1 MRQLQTSLSLETDL
15 TVVLEEVGF
24 LKRELHLLVG
34 SESADWATMEALALA
49 ATLTVLAVA
58 VARVLLVRLVR
69 ALQAAMVEQVPL
81 TPCKRTPHRPMAA
94 AAVAEPIRGRLEP
107 GVPVAVV
114 PGGRT
119 ALTLRTELQTRAVV
133 AAAVAIVV
141 RRTSPVLVVAA
152 LSLFARSSAAQRLV

>member
-81 TPCKRTPHRPMAA
+81 TPCKRTPHRPMAV

-152 LSLFARSSAAQRLV
+152 S